1 MNQFFTSREEYI
13 AVLQNEVEI
22 LRRYY
27 YKPQSSGTGHFNT
40 AISVLE
46 QRIEELQRMS
56 DAAQNKYGMTD
67 DADDLK
73 SKLDAHKPKKK
84 KLAVPEGFLDEAKS
98 YEGKLMA
105 VRIIAERE
113 KGRVLLMFK
122 GMIAKADEDRAR
134 IAALHEKAKKEKDQK
149 EALERAAIIAKNKAK
164 KKK

>member
-1 MNQFFTSREEYI
+1 
-13 AVLQNEVEI
+13 
-22 LRRYY
+22 
-27 YKPQSSGTGHFNT
+27 
-40 AISVLE
+40 
-46 QRIEELQRMS
+46 
-56 DAAQNKYGMTD
+56 MTD

-73 SKLDAHKPKKK
+73 AKLNAHKPKKK
-84 KLAVPEGFLDEAKS
+84 KLAVPEGFLEEAKS

-134 IAALHEKAKKEKDQK
+134 IAALHEKAKKEREQK
-149 EALERAAIIAKNKAK
+149 EALERAAKIAKDKLAK

>member
-1 MNQFFTSREEYI
+1 
-13 AVLQNEVEI
+13 
-22 LRRYY
+22 
-27 YKPQSSGTGHFNT
+27 
-40 AISVLE
+40 
-46 QRIEELQRMS
+46 MS
-56 DAAQNKYGMTD
+56 D

-73 SKLDAHKPKKK
+73 QQLDKLKPKKK

-122 GMIAKADEDRAR
+122 GMIAKADEDRAK
-134 IAALHEKAKKEKDQK
+134 LEKMHEQAKKEKDQK
-149 EALERAAIIAKNKAK
+149 EALERAAVIAKNKLAK

>member
-1 MNQFFTSREEYI
+1 
-13 AVLQNEVEI
+13 
-22 LRRYY
+22 
-27 YKPQSSGTGHFNT
+27 
-40 AISVLE
+40 
-46 QRIEELQRMS
+46 
-56 DAAQNKYGMTD
+56 MTD

-73 SKLDAHKPKKK
+73 QQLEKLKPKKK

-149 EALERAAIIAKNKAK
+149 DALDRAAKIAKDKLAK